1 MQQLEKIVKYEH
13 KLHLQMKS
21 SHLLHGISKCPKFN
35 STCKPSI
42 NQDFKIIM
50 PTLDT

>member
-35 STCKPSI
+35 STCEPSKTQ
-42 NQDFKIIM
+42 NFKIKM
-50 PTLDT
+50 LALHT